1 MANSVLASLLLNIV
15 AKSDVSGL
23 NKTTQSLRAMG
34 QQANKTSGLLKSMSN
49 KLFGGINISNLI
61 DKGRQYLQFEKDLG
75 AMQSRFFAITGDQ
88 KRAREEFDYIRG
100 LATDT
105 ALDIKKT
112 ADSYSIFYSAAAGSM
127 GGNAARQ
134 VFKDWTEVSRV
145 LHLSDYQ
152 FERVTY
158 ALREMASKGAIY
170 SQDLRMQIG
179 THVPNA
185 MGLAKKAVE
194 DLGITGNEWFETFQ
208 KQAKGNQKLINEFIK
223 NFSKYAK
230 MQFASPEALKM
241 ALKQPDALANYIK
254 NMGYNF
260 MIEFSRKGGNE
271 AVIKI
276 LEGFKDAIL
285 KIDYAKLAEVLGSIA
300 KGVGKIFEYLP
311 QILSVLKDIAM
322 SVAILYIGKW
332 IGKGVSLGRGA
343 YYANKQGKLMPWLML
358 KAGLGRTAKG
368 AIQKGFLAT
377 ASKIGLRALIP
388 KLLGFIGGPIVGI
401 LIWIPEIIHLLK
413 WIWGKINKNND
424 NRPLL
429 EKWQNFLSNLGITES
444 NTISTLKTLQDAY
457 DKSGGKM
464 SIQDLKTRAGYYL
477 GEKASRY
484 ITVDDHGQVILQF
497 NGSFL
502 TYQELEDMIKKAT
515 DEDKKRKEG
524 FWYNLFNKPVDSG
537 VGQNPDKWVSGW

>member
-23 NKTTQSLRAMG
+23 NKTTQSLRTMG
-34 QQANKTSGLLKSMSN
+34 QQANKTSDLLKSMSS

-88 KRAREEFDYIRG
+88 RKAREEFDYIRG

-127 GGNAARQ
+127 GGGAARQ

-208 KQAKGNQKLINEFIK
+208 KRAKGNQKLINEFIK

-276 LEGFKDAIL
+276 LESFKDAIL

-311 QILSVLKDIAM
+311 QILSVLRDIAF
-322 SVAILYIGKW
+322 SVAIWAIS
-332 IGKGVSLGRGA
+332 KGAIGA
-343 YYANKQGKLMPWLML
+343 YRGIRGGYLALQNNKLRTWLT
-358 KAGLGRTAKG
+358 AGLGRSVTKG
-368 AIQKGFLAT
+368 IMKGT
-377 ASKIGLRALIP
+377 IGSVTKIGLKALVP
-388 KLLGFIGGPIVGI
+388 KLLGFLGGPIVGV
-401 LIWIPEIIHLLK
+401 LVWIPEIISLLR
-413 WIWGKINKNND
+413 WIWGKFKGDNKTG
-424 NRPLL
+424 LG
-429 EKWQNFLSNLGITES
+429 KWQEYLNNYGASES
-444 NTISTLKTLQDAY
+444 NILATMKAVQEAY
-457 DKSGGKM
+457 NKSGGKM
-464 SIQDLKTRAGYYL
+464 DIKDVQERASWYL
-477 GEKASRY
+477 GHDLGQKVT
-484 ITVDDHGQVILQF
+484 ITDQGQVVLNF

-502 TYQELEDMIKKAT
+502 TYEELQDMIKRAT
-515 DEDKKRKEG
+515 QEDNKKKEG
-524 FWYNLFNKPVDSG
+524 FWNNLFNKPMSSGIKEGPYNEWG
-537 VGQNPDKWVSGW
+537 VGA

>member
-23 NKTTQSLRAMG
+23 NKTTQSLRTMG

-88 KRAREEFDYIRG
+88 RKAREEFDYIRG

-127 GGNAARQ
+127 GGGAARQ

-230 MQFASPEALKM
+230 LQFASPEALKM

-276 LEGFKDAIL
+276 LESFKDAIL

-311 QILSVLKDIAM
+311 QILSILRDIAF
-322 SVAILYIGKW
+322 SVAIWAISKGAIGA
-332 IGKGVSLGRGA
+332 VRGMRGGYLA
-343 YYANKQGKLMPWLML
+343 LKNNKLRTWLA
-358 KAGLGRTAKG
+358 AGLGRTVTKG
-368 AIQKGFLAT
+368 LTKGTLGAV
-377 ASKIGLRALIP
+377 SKIGLRALVP
-388 KLLGFIGGPIVGI
+388 KLLGFLGGPWVAAIMW
-401 LIWIPEIIHLLK
+401 LPEIFTLIR
-413 WIWGKINKNND
+413 WIWGKIKGD
-424 NRPLL
+424 GKTRLD
-429 EKWQNFLSNLGITES
+429 KWRDYLSGMGITES
-444 NTISTLKTLQDAY
+444 NTIATMKKLQEAY
-457 DKSGGKM
+457 NQSGGKM
-464 SIQDLKTRAGYYL
+464 SIKDLQTKAGYYL
-477 GEKASRY
+477 GDKASKMVN
-484 ITVDDHGQVILQF
+484 INDNGQIILNF
-497 NGSFL
+497 EGTFL
-502 TYQELEDMIKKAT
+502 TLEELQSMIKKAT
-515 DEDKKRKEG
+515 QEDVKKKDG
-524 FWYNLFNKPVDSG
+524 FWSNFLYKPEIGKANDLLS
-537 VGQNPDKWVSGW
+537 SF

>member
-88 KRAREEFDYIRG
+88 RKAREEFDYIRG

-127 GGNAARQ
+127 GGSAARQ

-276 LEGFKDAIL
+276 LESFKDAIL

-322 SVAILYIGKW
+322 SVAIIYIGKW
-332 IGKGVSLGRGA
+332 LGGKGLRWKSAGTAIEHGKFGLWAKAGIARILGVSTFKGG
-343 YYANKQGKLMPWLML
+343 L
-358 KAGLGRTAKG
+358 KALANIGAKKLI
-368 AIQKGFLAT
+368 AKLIGFL
-377 ASKIGLRALIP
+377 
-388 KLLGFIGGPIVGI
+388 GGPIVGI
-401 LIWIPEIIHLLK
+401 LMWIPEIISLLR
-413 WIWGKINKNND
+413 WIWGKINKDKNKNKG
-424 NRPLL
+424 
-429 EKWQNFLSNLGITES
+429 EKSFADWSNWLSTMGISQS
-444 NTISTLKTLQDAY
+444 NTLSTLNLLQDAY
-457 DKSGGKM
+457 NKSGGKM
-464 SIQDLKTRAGYYL
+464 SIEELRKKAGYYL
-477 GEKASRY
+477 GDKASRY
-484 ITVDDHGQVILQF
+484 IYVNDKGQVQVNF

-502 TYQELEDMIKKAT
+502 TYEELQDMIKRAT
-515 DEDKKRKEG
+515 QENDKRKEG
-524 FWYNLFNKPVDSG
+524 FWSKFLARPANRDDDGGSIWG
-537 VGQNPDKWVSGW
+537 VGV